1 MTFYIYIKPESE
13 KSVEGAR
20 RACERF
26 ASLGIVCVSDESNA
40 SLLGSGVLP
49 VNPCA
54 ADYDAVA
61 AVGGDGT
68 MLGASQLAILR
79 GLPLFGINSGRVGFL
94 CAFDAKDIESITLE
108 DINTLRLS
116 RRALLEVRCGE
127 TDVHYAVN
135 EVTINKADFAKT
147 VEFELYYGD
156 NSLGNMRADG
166 VIIST
171 PTGSTGY
178 SLSAGGP
185 ITDPSLAAM
194 IVTPI
199 CAHSLFSRS
208 HVLSGEYPVR
218 IVPAERF
225 ANTMRI
231 SVDGADYSESA
242 GDCEISVSL
251 SSSTLSLLTNDR
263 RDFYSVLFDNIS
275 GRS

>member
-1 MTFYIYIKPESE
+1 MTFYIYINHESE
-13 KSVEGAR
+13 KSVSSAR
-20 RACERF
+20 RACARF
-26 ASLGIVCVSDESNA
+26 AQLGVDCVSDEQSV
-40 SLLGSGVLP
+40 SLLGVGATP
-49 VNPCA
+49 
-54 ADYDAVA
+54 ADPYTCEYDAVA

-68 MLGASQLAILR
+68 MLGASQLALAR

-94 CAFDAKDIESITLE
+94 CAFDANDIDAITLE

-116 RRALLEVRCGE
+116 RRALFEVRCGE
-127 TDVHYAVN
+127 AEVRYAVN
-135 EVTINKADFAKT
+135 EVTVNKADFAKT
-147 VEFELYYGD
+147 VEFELFYGD
-156 NSLGNMRADG
+156 KSLGNMRADG
-166 VIIST
+166 VIIAT

-185 ITDPSLAAM
+185 ITDPSLQAM

-208 HVLSGEYPVR
+208 HVLAGEYPVR

-231 SVDGADYSESA
+231 SVDGADYSDSA
-242 GDCEISVSL
+242 CGCDISVSL
-251 SSSTLSLLTNDR
+251 SSRKLSLLTNDK